1 MVPRA
6 TSGTFGSRKAGRRVV
21 GSRGCKCSYVWLSRQ
36 VQRKTSLLAWASP
49 CFFSVRLANGFYP
62 SFAQQAN
69 KSFWRKCSRNR
80 VNLYSY
86 SEKRFPGLFQ
96 NFFGTPN
103 YFFRTL
109 NSCLPFP
116 FPSLNDTL
124 YFLLELKRFPELF
137 RAKNL
142 FPGLSSPGKS
152 YKKFPGLS
160 RFSRTRT
167 SSLGNYI

>member
-109 NSCLPFP
+109 KFLFTLSLPKPQWHIIF
-116 FPSLNDTL
+116 FTWV
-124 YFLLELKRFPELF
+124 KQI
-137 RAKNL
+137 
-142 FPGLSSPGKS
+142 
-152 YKKFPGLS
+152 S
-160 RFSRTRT
+160 RTVQDQKPFSRTVLENPTKNFQDFPGFPGPVRA
-167 SSLGNYI
+167 L